1 MKKKK
6 GRKAPI
12 KSGCA
17 KVPVVMQMENLECGA
32 ASISMI
38 LAYYGLW
45 LPLEQVRRDCG
56 VSRDG
61 SNAKNIMRAGRAYG
75 MEVIGSRCDIQSLTD
90 DVTFPC
96 IIHWEFN
103 HFIVLK
109 GFKKNKA
116 YVNDPARGE
125 RVLTMEELD
134 KGFTGICLEF
144 NPTEAF
150 VPGGS
155 KKSMLSFAK
164 MRLKGTGGAFA
175 LVLALTILST
185 LVQMIH
191 PAFSRILVDRLL
203 TRNNVEWLYPFI
215 LFLFVFTIIQLVIA
229 WLRCTYLLRIQG
241 KFAIIANSQFLWHVL
256 KMPME
261 FFSQRLAGDIAA
273 RQRENESISNSL
285 FQSFAPL
292 LLDALMMVF
301 YFVVMLRYS
310 IILTAIGLS
319 GIFINLLLNQS
330 IARRRVNIARVEMRD
345 AGRLAAKTLS
355 GMEMIETIKSSGA
368 EDGFF
373 EKWAGYQAS
382 VNSGKVAFQKLDN
395 YIGILPELV
404 SSMVNIF
411 ILGIGIYF
419 TMQEQFS
426 IGMIL
431 AFQGFVAS
439 FQKPA
444 SEMISASKTLQEM
457 RTSMERVEDVMNY
470 PIDEFYKKEDTVQ
483 NLEKCE
489 SIQKLSG
496 KVELKNITFGY
507 SKLSTPLIEN
517 FSMKLEPGQTVAL
530 VGFSGCGK
538 STISKLISG
547 LYQPWSGEIL
557 YDDKTFLNVNHEIFT
572 SSVAVVDQEIT
583 LFEDTIENNI
593 KMWDDSIDDGE
604 MIQAAKEA
612 QIHDVIMVR
621 ENGYHYRMQ
630 EGGRDFSGG
639 QRQRI
644 EIARALAQKPSI
656 LILDEATSAL
666 DAKTEFEVVNAIKAR
681 GLTMIVIAHRLSTIR
696 DCDEIIVLNQGKVVE
711 RGTHDELVKK
721 DGEYKRLISS
731 E

>member
-144 NPTEAF
+144 RPTEAF

-155 KKSMLSFAK
+155 KKSILSFAK
-164 MRLKGTGGAFA
+164 TRLKGTGGAFA

-470 PIDEFYKKEDTVQ
+470 PIDEFYKKEDAVQ

-489 SIQKLSG
+489 NIQKLSG

-507 SKLSTPLIEN
+507 SRLSTPLIEN

-604 MIQAAKEA
+604 MIRAAKEA

-696 DCDEIIVLNQGKVVE
+696 DCDEIIVLNQGKVIE